1 MVKCPATSAN
11 LGPGFDIFGLALQEP
26 FDTLKVESRP
36 VPGVTVE
43 TGGKYGAGI
52 TTRTEENVAGF
63 VAMRM
68 LENFEIKS
76 GLNITIEKG
85 IRPGSGM
92 GSSAA
97 SAMGVAAAVDRI
109 FGLGLGPFDVIEWG
123 ALGEMLSGGDPHVDN
138 VSAAYL
144 GGFVVITRRYP
155 LHVAKYEPHH
165 SLKAVIALPAITKL
179 STHAARLAIGPAL
192 SAISPAEWMMAL
204 EEACGIVTGRM
215 EDIMRALSIPT
226 HIEVRREERGFYKFL
241 KEAKELGCQYG
252 AAVAGSGAGPSL
264 IALTTAP
271 EAATV
276 ANALRALY
284 KEKGLACETF
294 ITAPSSQGIQELMTA
309 I

>member
-11 LGPGFDIFGLALQEP
+11 LGPGFDIFGLALREP
-26 FDTLKVESRP
+26 FDTLKVEPRSRP
-36 VPGVTVE
+36 GVVVE
-43 TGGKYGAGI
+43 TGGKFGAGI
-52 TTRTEENVAGF
+52 TARAEENVAGF
-63 VAMRM
+63 VALRM
-68 LENFEIKS
+68 KEIFGIATGIK
-76 GLNITIEKG
+76 ITIEKG

-97 SAMGVAAAVDRI
+97 SAMGVAAAMDRV
-109 FGLGLGPFDVIEWG
+109 FGLGLGPFQIIEWG

-144 GGFVVITRRYP
+144 GGFVVITRRRP
-155 LHVAKYEPHH
+155 LHAVKYEPHQN
-165 SLKAVIALPAITKL
+165 LKVVIALPAINKQ

-192 SAISPAEWMMAL
+192 TAITPEEWMMAL

-215 EDIMRALSIPT
+215 EDIMQALSAPT
-226 HIEVRREERGFYKFL
+226 HIEARREEKGFYRFL
-241 KEAKELGCQYG
+241 SEAKELGRQYG

-271 EAATV
+271 EAATL

-284 KEKGLACETF
+284 KGKGLACEAF
-294 ITAPSSQGIQELMTA
+294 ITAPSSQGIRDLMTA
-309 I
+309 M